1 MVAIRQ
7 QSSPVKC
14 AAFFS
19 GCWFLLQWSMTTNPF
34 ARKDPE
40 LKAAVEMLATG
51 QVSAA
56 LNALKKQDRIREI
69 PDTEER
75 IRAIARSYIESPE
88 RTLIVSPDNA
98 SRRELN
104 DAVRQELT

>member
-1 MVAIRQ
+1 
-7 QSSPVKC
+7 
-14 AAFFS
+14 
-19 GCWFLLQWSMTTNPF
+19 MTTNPF

-56 LNALKKQDRIREI
+56 LKALQKQDRIREI

-104 DAVRQELT
+104 DAFRPCQIPERLRLARFVFLGPYRYSFNKSRGS